1 MQDLLDILKYTLPSG
16 IVFATA
22 YFMLDRFFKE
32 KQATKL
38 IELQM
43 ANRKQ
48 VLPTRLQA
56 YERLLLL
63 LERIEPNNLI
73 IRVHRP
79 GMTSGQLQSE
89 LLQTV
94 RQEYEHNLSQ
104 QLYVSSAGWK
114 KVKEAKEGVVQLIGL
129 AAEKVGP
136 NASGADLGGYIFEI
150 IQRSG
155 RYPTH
160 EANEALKAE
169 ARSLF

>member
-1 MQDLLDILKYTLPSG
+1 MQDIIEILKYTLPSG
-16 IVFATA
+16 IVLAAT
-22 YFMLDRFFKE
+22 YFILDRFFKDKKE
-32 KQATKL
+32 AKL

-48 VLPTRLQA
+48 MLPTRLQA

-73 IRVHRP
+73 IRVHKP
-79 GMTSGQLQSE
+79 GMTSGHLQAE

-114 KVKEAKEGVVQLIGL
+114 KVKEAKEGVIQLIGL

-136 NASGADLGGYIFEI
+136 HASGTDLGSYIFEI

-160 EANEALKAE
+160 EANEVLKTE
-169 ARSLF
+169 ARTLF